1 MITATK
7 LFTIGHSNRT
17 LAEFFALLHNHG
29 IGQLIDVRSTPQSQ
43 RYPAYNR
50 NSLNLACEAEKIA
63 YGWLGHEL
71 GGRRNEK
78 PDSRHSALTHSS
90 FRGYADHMDNR
101 LFVEGI
107 SKLTTLA
114 RSQPVAIMCA
124 ERNPCQCHRSMIA
137 DYLSLH
143 SWQITHLLSLQQHE
157 PHILNPLA
165 RNINNSPVYDLLNEE
180 QLNFPF

>member
-1 MITATK
+1 MTTATK

-17 LAEFFALLHNHG
+17 LAEFFAILHNHG
-29 IGQLIDVRSTPQSQ
+29 VGQLIDVRSMPQSQ

-50 NSLNLACEAEKIA
+50 NSLSLACEEEKIA

-71 GGRRNEK
+71 GGRRSEK
-78 PDSRHSALTHSS
+78 PGSRHCALTHSS
-90 FRGYADHMDNR
+90 FRGYADHMSNR

-107 SKLTTLA
+107 NRLTALA
-114 RSQPVAIMCA
+114 RSQSVAVMCA

-143 SWQITHLLSLQQHE
+143 NWQITHLLALQQSE
-157 PHILNPLA
+157 PHTLNPLA
-165 RNINNSPVYDLLNEE
+165 RNVNSSPVYDLLNEE
-180 QLNFPF
+180 QLNLRF

>member
-1 MITATK
+1 MPTPQ

-17 LAEFFALLHNHG
+17 LAEFFAMLHNHNV
-29 IGQLIDVRSTPQSQ
+29 GQLIDVRSLPQSQ

-50 NSLNLACEAEKIA
+50 NSLNIACEEEGIA

-71 GGRRNEK
+71 GGRRSEK
-78 PDSRHSALTHSS
+78 PDSRHCALTRSS

-107 SKLTTLA
+107 NKLTTLA
-114 RSQPVAIMCA
+114 RNQSVAIMCA
-124 ERNPCQCHRSMIA
+124 EGNPCQCHRSMIA

-143 SWQITHLLSLQQHE
+143 HWQVTHLLTPQQSE
-157 PHILNPLA
+157 PHTLNPLA

-180 QLNFPF
+180 QLKLRF